1 MKKLISF
8 TFGILALT
16 ACTDELVSN
25 DIGSENTI
33 NATSDVSLTRT
44 ADEVLDIANKAVK
57 WFG

>member
-33 NATSDVSLTRT
+33 NATSDVSLT
-44 ADEVLDIANKAVK
+44 
-57 WFG
+57 